1 MKSKLTAAFL
11 SCVMVCS
18 MAGNIQA
25 SALPSKNGTMRNVS
39 TAEIVGEMGI
49 GINLGNT
56 MEACGDWIEEVDTK
70 WGDGVLEPK
79 EYETAW
85 GSPIITKEMIEGM
98 SNEGFG
104 VVRVPVAW
112 SNMMD
117 KSTYTISPAYTARV
131 KQIVDWVI
139 DADMYC
145 IINIHYDNGWVNNF
159 PYDEEG
165 SMKRYETMWKQIA
178 YAFKDYDDHLIFE
191 SQNEELGWESIWNP
205 WSGTQSQKEKSYA
218 LCNRINQKFVDV
230 IRASGGNNPKRHL
243 LISGYNTVIDR
254 TCDSLFR
261 MPYDPVNRMAIS
273 VHYYTPVGFAILE
286 DKDESWAKARSTW
299 GTDEDYRELNANM
312 DMMKTNFTD
321 KGIPVIIGEYG
332 CPTKG
337 KETESVVRFL
347 SAVCKAAY
355 DRQMCPVLWAT
366 PKGENDGE
374 YGGHYDRNA
383 CRISNPD
390 LKKAFDEITGFKG
403 KTPVDPSAD
412 YPVVSKVEYSE
423 KYHQIRITW
432 SPVEGASNYG
442 IAVYLAGKWRV
453 QTQNIPASAT
463 SYTTPKNLTPG
474 KSYKVAVAAKA
485 GSVWTAN
492 EAIRHAV
499 TVTVK

>member
-1 MKSKLTAAFL
+1 MIQG
-11 SCVMVCS
+11 
-18 MAGNIQA
+18 MA
-25 SALPSKNGTMRNVS
+25 
-39 TAEIVGEMGI
+39 
-49 GINLGNT
+49 
-56 MEACGDWIEEVDTK
+56 D
-70 WGDGVLEPK
+70 
-79 EYETAW
+79 
-85 GSPIITKEMIEGM
+85 
-98 SNEGFG
+98 EGFG

-112 SNMMD
+112 SNLMED
-117 KSTYTISPAYTARV
+117 NYKINKDLDARV
-131 KQIVDWVI
+131 HEIVDWVI

-145 IINIHYDNGWVNNF
+145 IINIHWDNGWVNTF
-159 PYDEEG
+159 PDNKDEC
-165 SMKRYETMWKQIA
+165 MKRYQTMWEQISDS
-178 YAFKDYDDHLIFE
+178 FKDYGDKLMFE
-191 SQNEELGWESIWNP
+191 SQNEELGWEKVWNP
-205 WSGTQSQKEKSYA
+205 WGGTEGKAESYA
-218 LCNRINQKFVDV
+218 LVNEINQKFVDV
-230 IRASGGNNPKRHL
+230 IRKSGGNNPKRHL
-243 LISGYNTVIDR
+243 LISGYNTGFDR
-254 TCDSLFR
+254 TCDPLFK
-261 MPYDPVNRMAIS
+261 MPSDPANRMAVS
-273 VHYYTPVGFAILE
+273 VHYYTPAGFAILE
-286 DKDESWAKARSTW
+286 DKDETWAKARATW

-390 LKKAFDEITGFKG
+390 LKKAFDEITGFNG